1 MTQGTTAALIEWI
14 GGLIVTQG
22 DGAGGPFPVIPW
34 ERRFLK
40 GVFAPGVETA
50 ALSVARGNGKT
61 ALVAAIGAAAVG
73 GPLAQ
78 PRAET
83 ALVASSFAQ
92 ARIAFDH
99 VLAFL
104 KPQIEAN
111 PRDWRV
117 QDNAQRASIRH
128 EPTKAL
134 LRVLGSDP
142 KRAHGLAPVLVL
154 ADEPAQWPGSTSGRM
169 LAALVTS
176 LGKISGGRMIA
187 LGTRPD
193 DEAHWFSR
201 WMTGGADYVQVHS
214 AEPDAPPYRKRTW
227 QLANPSMKSFPTL
240 EQTIRRAAERAKRD
254 DAELQSFRALRLNSG
269 TPDTG
274 RAVVLSA
281 DAWRKC
287 EVLELPDAEG
297 PYVLG
302 VDLGSGAAMS
312 AVAGFWPT
320 SGRLE
325 SWAAFPA
332 DPPLEQRGAKDGV
345 GTLYQRMFDRGELT
359 MTGSRTVDVGELIGA
374 AVDRW
379 GPPASVVADRW
390 RELELLDAL
399 EKAGVR
405 PSVFMPRG
413 MGFKDG
419 GDDVRRFRK
428 AALEGSV
435 KVSQSLLLRAALA
448 GAVVVSDA
456 AGNAKLAKAK
466 DSSERRDGHRDDA
479 LAAVILA
486 VAEGVR
492 NPPRQRRGY
501 LGVV

>member
-1 MTQGTTAALIEWI
+1 
-14 GGLIVTQG
+14 
-22 DGAGGPFPVIPW
+22 
-34 ERRFLK
+34 
-40 GVFAPGVETA
+40 
-50 ALSVARGNGKT
+50 
-61 ALVAAIGAAAVG
+61 
-73 GPLAQ
+73 
-78 PRAET
+78 
-83 ALVASSFAQ
+83 
-92 ARIAFDH
+92 
-99 VLAFL
+99 
-104 KPQIEAN
+104 
-111 PRDWRV
+111 
-117 QDNAQRASIRH
+117 
-128 EPTKAL
+128 
-134 LRVLGSDP
+134 
-142 KRAHGLAPVLVL
+142 
-154 ADEPAQWPGSTSGRM
+154 M

-419 GDDVRRFRK
+419 GDDVRRFRR

-492 NPPRQRRGY
+492 NPPRQHRGY

>member
-1 MTQGTTAALIEWI
+1 MTQGVAAALIEWI
-14 GGLIVTQG
+14 GGLTVTQG
-22 DGAGGPFPVIPW
+22 DGAGGPFPVLPW
-34 ERRFLK
+34 ERRFLR
-40 GVFAPGVETA
+40 GAFAPGVETA
-50 ALSVARGNGKT
+50 ALSIGRGNGKT
-61 ALVAAIGAAAVG
+61 SVVAAIGAATVG

-83 ALVASSFAQ
+83 VLVASSFGQ

-104 KPQIEAN
+104 KPQIDAN

-117 QDNAQRASIRH
+117 QDNAQRASIRY
-128 EPTKAL
+128 EPTRAL
-134 LRVLGSDP
+134 LSVLGSDP
-142 KRAHGLAPVLVL
+142 KRAHGRGVALVL
-154 ADEPAQWPGSTSGRM
+154 ADEPAQWPSSTSGRM
-169 LAALVTS
+169 LAALETS
-176 LGKISGGRMIA
+176 LGKIKGGRMIA

-201 WMTGGADYVQVHS
+201 WLTGGADYSQVHT
-214 AEPDAPPYRKRTW
+214 AKPDAPPYQKRTW
-227 QLANPSMKSFPTL
+227 QLANPSLRYFPTL
-240 EQTIRRAAERAKRD
+240 EQTIRRAAARARRD
-254 DAELQSFRALRLNSG
+254 DAGLQSFRALRLNSG
-269 TPDTG
+269 TSDTG

-281 DAWRKC
+281 DAWRGC

-312 AVAGFWPT
+312 AVAAYWPS

-332 DPPLEQRGAKDGV
+332 DPPLDQRGAKDGV

-379 GPPASVVADRW
+379 GVPSTVVADRW
-390 RELELLDAL
+390 REKELLDAL
-399 EKAGVR
+399 DKAGVR

-413 MGFKDG
+413 MGFRDG
-419 GDDVRRFRK
+419 GDDVRRFRR

-435 KVSQSLLLRAALA
+435 KVTQSLLLRAALA

-456 AGNAKLAKAK
+456 AGNSKLAKAK

-479 LAAVILA
+479 LAATILA

-492 NPPRQRRGY
+492 NPPRKRRGY
-501 LGVV
+501 FGVV